1 MNASS
6 HIIKEV
12 ASISSASF
20 EPLLISHID
29 VSSSSQGIL
38 NLECAVRPP
47 GRSREATPEDATV
60 KTILLCALKCVTIAF
75 QRKVFPVPPYPDKK
89 KNPDLFDKT
98 A

>member
-6 HIIKEV
+6 QIIKEA
-12 ASISSASF
+12 ASISSTSIV
-20 EPLLISHID
+20 PLLMSQVD

-47 GRSREATPEDATV
+47 GRSKEATPEDATV
-60 KTILLCALKCVTIAF
+60 KTILFCARKCVMIAF

-89 KNPDLFDKT
+89 
-98 A
+98 